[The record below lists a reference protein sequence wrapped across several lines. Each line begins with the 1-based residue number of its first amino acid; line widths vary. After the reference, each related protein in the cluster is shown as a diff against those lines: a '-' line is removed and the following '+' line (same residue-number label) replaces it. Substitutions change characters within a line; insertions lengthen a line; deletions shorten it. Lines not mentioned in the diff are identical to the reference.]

1 MWNIFLRRVEIVRIG
16 DHIYKRPALIFS
28 LILICFISLSFAYS
42 WDDCPFGVTNSS
54 CTYPGDCGRYIDTN
68 NNRICDKSE
77 PAQRIIEN
85 QSSGPTIEITLPDI
99 KGSVIKS
106 MTIEE
111 VANAYSIDSK
121 ELMRLLRINVSTKTK
136 IEDLRSF
143 GITPSMVK
151 ESAELLF
158 IDSSKNTYGDN
169 ITINSEHTTES
180 KSSNGIEK
188 VMKEDVLVT
197 LGLMILGV
205 IYFFKL
211 RRKEIR
217 YLSLGI
223 SLIYLGFIR
232 GGCLCVVGSLQQ
244 LALFLSGAI
253 QGNYLYWF
261 MLFLLPILFSI
272 IFGRIFCGYACPI
285 GAWQH
290 LLREIGSKIFKF
302 DMPKRIDDYLKY
314 LKYIFAI
321 SIVGITLYFKYP
333 IFQKIDP
340 FSYLFSFNWTLY
352 GIISVLIVSVASL
365 FISRPFCRYI
375 CPYGAVLAIS
385 SKFSIYKIKTKN
397 GCKRCTICDK
407 VCETDAIAKGIVNQS
422 ECIRCKKC
430 IDSCRFNILK

>member
-85 QSSGPTIEITLPDI
+85 PSSGPTIEITLPDV

-158 IDSSKNTYGDN
+158 IDSSKNTYGNN
-169 ITINSEHTTES
+169 ITINSEHKTES
-180 KSSNGIEK
+180 ESTNGIEK

-197 LGLMILGV
+197 LGLMILGT
-205 IYFFKL
+205 IYFFKI

-217 YLSLGI
+217 YLALGI

-232 GGCLCVVGSLQQ
+232 GGCICVVGSLQQ
-244 LALFLSGAI
+244 LSLFISGAI
-253 QGNYLYWF
+253 QGNYLYWSI
-261 MLFLLPILFSI
+261 LFLLPIVFSI
-272 IFGRIFCGYACPI
+272 FFGRIFCGYACPI
-285 GAWQH
+285 GAWQQ
-290 LLREIGSKIFKF
+290 LLVGIGSKFSKF
-302 DMPKRIDDYLKY
+302 YLPEKIDNILKY
-314 LKYIFAI
+314 TKYIFAL
-321 SIVGITLYFKYP
+321 SIVVVTLSFKYP
-333 IFQKIDP
+333 FFQKIDP

-352 GIISVLIVSVASL
+352 GIISVTIVSVASL